1 MESRKTVLMNL
12 LQGSF
17 GDVDIENR
25 LMGFYFKCKKGY
37 YTIGIFKIF
46 YVIDVLLPQGIQAY
60 RPRCFL
66 KCILLKK

>member
-46 YVIDVLLPQGIQAY
+46 YVIDVLLPREI
-60 RPRCFL
+60 
-66 KCILLKK
+66 